1 MINLYTCTSQTV
13 AVADLYRLRFVENLS
28 THHKEGIALKKG
40 KQMSQQVVKDNV
52 LINASYSLDLVE
64 QRIILQGIVKSR
76 ETEKGFTDSN
86 PVRIHA
92 SEYEKQFGVTKDGA
106 YKALKDAVLS
116 LFERQFSFTELQD
129 EKLKVVKSRWV
140 SQIAYVDD
148 LAEVQII
155 FSPAVASMCSR
166 LERHFTSYDLEQV
179 APLTSKYAVRLYELM
194 MSWKSV
200 GKTPIIKLSE
210 FRERVGLLDEN
221 EYKDMCTFKKYVLD
235 LAVAQIN
242 EHTDIKLTYEQH
254 KAGRKIE
261 GFSFKFK
268 QKVKQKK
275 IEQQQRDANT
285 IDLFSKMTDA
295 QRHLFASK
303 LSRHADMAKYSHG
316 TESYDQFAVRI
327 AEMLL
332 DEQKF
337 KELYPILLKV
347 GYVPKS

>member
-1 MINLYTCTSQTV
+1 M
-13 AVADLYRLRFVENLS
+13 
-28 THHKEGIALKKG
+28 KKG

-64 QRIILQGIVKSR
+64 QRIILHGIVKSR

-148 LAEVQII
+148 LAEIQII

-254 KAGRKIE
+254 KAGRKID

-268 QKVKQKK
+268 QKVKPKK
-275 IEQQQRDANT
+275 IEQQQQRDPDT
-285 IDLFSKMTDA
+285 TDLFTKMTDA
-295 QRHLFASK
+295 QRYMFGAK
-303 LSRHADMAKYSHG
+303 LAKRIELSEYSIG
-316 TESYDQFAVRI
+316 TESYEEFGKRI

-332 DEQKF
+332 DETKF
-337 KELYPILLKV
+337 KTFYPLLV
-347 GYVPKS
+347 EEGFRIN

>member
-1 MINLYTCTSQTV
+1 M
-13 AVADLYRLRFVENLS
+13 
-28 THHKEGIALKKG
+28 KKG
-40 KQMSQQVVKDNV
+40 KQQMTQIVKDNA
-52 LINASYSLDLVE
+52 LINASYNLELVE
-64 QRIILQGIVKSR
+64 QRIVLQAIVKAR
-76 ETEKGFTDSN
+76 ETEKGFDTKTPLS
-86 PVRIHA
+86 IHA
-92 SEYEKQFGVTKDGA
+92 SEYEKQFNVSKDAA

-116 LFERQFSFTELQD
+116 LFERQFTFTELQD

-140 SQIAYVDD
+140 SQIAYVDKS
-148 LAEVQII
+148 AEVQII

-254 KAGRKIE
+254 KAGRKID

-268 QKVKQKK
+268 QKVKQQK
-275 IEQQQRDANT
+275 IEQQQQQRDQNT
-285 IDLFSKMTDA
+285 ADLFTKMTDA
-295 QRHLFASK
+295 QRHLFAHK
-303 LSRHADMAKYSHG
+303 LAHDARVQSDYSRLIGTGSYEDFARLLADMLA
-316 TESYDQFAVRI
+316 
-327 AEMLL
+327 
-332 DEQKF
+332 DEQHF
-337 KELYPILLKV
+337 KTFYPLLVEHGFK
-347 GYVPKS
+347 

>member
-1 MINLYTCTSQTV
+1 M
-13 AVADLYRLRFVENLS
+13 
-28 THHKEGIALKKG
+28 KKG
-40 KQMSQQVVKDNV
+40 KQMSQVVKDNV

-64 QRIILQGIVKSR
+64 QRIVLQGIVKSR

-92 SEYEKQFGVTKDGA
+92 SEYEKQFNVSKDAA

-166 LERHFTSYDLEQV
+166 LEKHFTSYDLDQV
-179 APLTSKYAVRLYELM
+179 ANLTSKYAVRLYELV

-200 GKTPIIKLSE
+200 GKTPEFSLAE
-210 FRERVGLLDEN
+210 FRNQLGLLDN
-221 EYKDMCTFKKYVLD
+221 EYTPMNNFKKYVLE

-242 EHTDIKLTYEQH
+242 EHTDIKLDYEQH
-254 KAGRKIE
+254 KKGRTIS
-261 GFSFKFK
+261 GFSFRLKS
-268 QKVKQKK
+268 KVKQQK
-275 IEQQQRDANT
+275 IEQQRDPNT
-285 IDLFSKMTDA
+285 ADLFTKMTDA
-295 QRHLFASK
+295 QRHLFGNK
-303 LSRHADMAKYSHG
+303 LAHDARVQSDYSHLVGTGSYEDFGRLLADMLAEEQHFKMFFPLLREHG
-316 TESYDQFAVRI
+316 
-327 AEMLL
+327 
-332 DEQKF
+332 F
-337 KELYPILLKV
+337 K
-347 GYVPKS
+347 

>member
-1 MINLYTCTSQTV
+1 M
-13 AVADLYRLRFVENLS
+13 
-28 THHKEGIALKKG
+28 KKG
-40 KQMSQQVVKDNV
+40 KQQMTKVVKDNV

-64 QRIILQGIVKSR
+64 QRIVLQGIVKSR

-86 PVRIHA
+86 PVSIHA
-92 SEYEKQFGVTKDGA
+92 SEYEKQFGVTKDAA

-116 LFERQFSFTELQD
+116 LFERQFTFTEL
-129 EKLKVVKSRWV
+129 EKGKLKVVKSRWV

-148 LAEVQII
+148 LAEIQII

-179 APLTSKYAVRLYELM
+179 ALLTSKYAVRLYELM

-254 KAGRKIE
+254 KAGRKID

-268 QKVKQKK
+268 QKVKPKK
-275 IEQQQRDANT
+275 IEQQRDQNT

-295 QRHLFASK
+295 QRHLLASK
-303 LSRHADMAKYSHG
+303 LSRLHEMSEYSVG
-316 TESYDQFAVRI
+316 NESYEDLAKRI
-327 AEMLL
+327 AEKLL
-332 DEQKF
+332 DEKF
-337 KELYPILLKV
+337 F
-347 GYVPKS
+347 KSVTPLFDSIDYKPY

>member
-1 MINLYTCTSQTV
+1 MN
-13 AVADLYRLRFVENLS
+13 
-28 THHKEGIALKKG
+28 
-40 KQMSQQVVKDNV
+40 QVVKDNA
-52 LINASYSLDLVE
+52 LINASYSLELVE
-64 QRIILQGIVKSR
+64 QRIVLQAIIKAR
-76 ETEKGFTDSN
+76 ETEKGFDTKTPLS
-86 PVRIHA
+86 IHA
-92 SEYEKQFGVTKDGA
+92 SEYEKQYNVTKDAA

-116 LFERQFSFTELQD
+116 LFERQFTFTELQD

-140 SQIAYVDD
+140 SQIAYVDKS
-148 LAEVQII
+148 AEVQII

-254 KAGRKIE
+254 KAGRKID

-268 QKVKQKK
+268 QKVKQQK
-275 IEQQQRDANT
+275 IEQQRDQNT

-295 QRHLFASK
+295 QRHLLASK
-303 LSRHADMAKYSHG
+303 LSRLHEMSEYSVG
-316 TESYDQFAVRI
+316 NESYEDLAKRI
-327 AEMLL
+327 AEKLL
-332 DEQKF
+332 DEKF
-337 KELYPILLKV
+337 F
-347 GYVPKS
+347 KSVTPLFDSIDYKPY